1 MTRTEL
7 ARIWLAHVEEQQCS
21 GMSQRAYCAAHDLS
35 LRGFVYWRR
44 KQRNTATLPATP
56 HLVPVRLLEEP
67 APVGVSGS
75 GVRLHS
81 GRVMIDLA
89 VQFDA
94 ATLQRV
100 LGVLESRC

>member
-44 KQRNTATLPATP
+44 KRKRQFIPTCPFAAEFCARTF
-56 HLVPVRLLEEP
+56 H
-67 APVGVSGS
+67 GS
-75 GVRLHS
+75 NRS
-81 GRVMIDLA
+81 MASSVMSPI
-89 VQFDA
+89 F
-94 ATLQRV
+94 
-100 LGVLESRC
+100 GNSWSSRIR